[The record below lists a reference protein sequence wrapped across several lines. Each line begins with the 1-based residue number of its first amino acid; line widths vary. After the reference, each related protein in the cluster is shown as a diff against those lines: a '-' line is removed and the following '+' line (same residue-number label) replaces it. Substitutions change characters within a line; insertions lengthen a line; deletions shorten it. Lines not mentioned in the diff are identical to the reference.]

1 VPESRREANQ
11 RDRRRADVVPRRY
24 EAGHE
29 IDKAKKRGQRRRTA
43 AQARDRQ
50 SLPEIAFRAPKINA
64 PNALID
70 TQNALIN
77 AAFLFQ
83 S

>member
-29 IDKAKKRGQRRRTA
+29 IDKAKRSRQRRRAT
-43 AQARDRQ
+43 AQARYRQ
-50 SLPEIAFRAPKINA
+50 SLPEVALSRPKTHAPH
-64 PNALID
+64 ALID